1 MSSCEITGTRCAKLQ
16 LCSTGL
22 FVRAIDVF
30 KKAIMM
36 DKKGVAI
43 I

>member
-1 MSSCEITGTRCAKLQ
+1 MSSCEITGTRCAKFQ
-16 LCSTGL
+16 LYSTGL
-22 FVRAIDVF
+22 FVLALGVF